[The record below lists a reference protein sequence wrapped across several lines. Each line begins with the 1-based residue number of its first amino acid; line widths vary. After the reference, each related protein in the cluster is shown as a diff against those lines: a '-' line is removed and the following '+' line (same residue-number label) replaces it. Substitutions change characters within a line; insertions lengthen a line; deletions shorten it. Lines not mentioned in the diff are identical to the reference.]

1 MAVTISSSSIQGI
14 DALYPVAGVDNDSQG
29 FRDNFNIIKTQLGNA
44 ATDLSALDTNTAKL
58 NANNDFSGNDIS
70 DANFI
75 KNTEEVNNIG
85 GIFTSQNIVYNN
97 LFNIKNR
104 FLRGGAAGIITTPVY
119 TYLETSKINSRINQ
133 LPNYN
138 IFMCLILIRQAIFY
152 SVLYQVSVFNIP
164 NATFIAALVANLIG
178 FPIKILTLIK
188 SYSGFVV
195 NKKTIII
202 SAIIEIF
209 KASIS
214 DGSSLF
220 LMYTPSFSPLKKIY

>member
-1 MAVTISSSSIQGI
+1 MINMNPILYQYICTTSSNLLTLPLDIAQTKIIAPQNTSFNL
-14 DALYPVAGVDNDSQG
+14 DELKWLALFP
-29 FRDNFNIIKTQLGNA
+29 L
-44 ATDLSALDTNTAKL
+44 
-58 NANNDFSGNDIS
+58 
-70 DANFI
+70 
-75 KNTEEVNNIG
+75 
-85 GIFTSQNIVYNN
+85 IFTSQNIVYNN
-97 LFNIKNR
+97 LFNIKNT
-104 FLRGGAAGIITTPVY
+104 FLRGAAAGIITTPVY

-178 FPIKILTLIK
+178 FPIKIYTLIK
-188 SYSGFVV
+188 SYSVFVV

-202 SAIIEIF
+202 SGIIEIF

-214 DGSSLF
+214 DGTALF
-220 LMYTPSFSPLKKIY
+220 LINMPFFTPVILKNQIKY

>member
-1 MAVTISSSSIQGI
+1 MINMNPILYQYICTTSSNLITLPLDIAQTKVIASHNTTFNVNELKWL
-14 DALYPVAGVDNDSQG
+14 ALFP
-29 FRDNFNIIKTQLGNA
+29 L
-44 ATDLSALDTNTAKL
+44 
-58 NANNDFSGNDIS
+58 
-70 DANFI
+70 
-75 KNTEEVNNIG
+75 
-85 GIFTSQNIVYNN
+85 IFTSQNIVYNN
-97 LFNIKNR
+97 LFNIKNI
-104 FLRGGAAGIITTPVY
+104 FLRGAAAGIITTPIY

-138 IFMCLILIRQAIFY
+138 IFIFLILLRQAIFY
-152 SVLYQVSVFNIP
+152 SVLYQISVFNIP

-178 FPIKILTLIK
+178 FPIKLYTLIK
-188 SYSGFVV
+188 SYSVFVV